1 MDMRLTSNI
10 NEVIQDMD
18 TKIHVTIPQALE
30 DSGEDM
36 LAILT
41 NETRKYIP
49 SEHRLAAGQKK
60 LSTGRLWSSWG
71 IAVRRTS
78 NEDYNPEDAIAEIK
92 VVKGRSARIN
102 VTVGTKVPYA
112 RYANDGRPLGQGR
125 TAYHFVEKGQQ
136 DAERIIMRKLDQNIN
151 AALVPIEQ
159 QKQSRQFN
167 AARQKRDVL
176 GRFGSI
182 LRR

>member
-1 MDMRLTSNI
+1 MVMNFTSNI
-10 NEVIQDMD
+10 KEVIQGMD
-18 TKIHVTIPQALE
+18 TKIRVTIPQALE

-49 SEHRLAAGQKK
+49 SGHRLAAGQKN

-71 IAVRRTS
+71 IAERRTS
-78 NEDYNPEDAIAEIK
+78 NEDYNPEDAIADVK

-102 VTVGTKVPYA
+102 VIVGTKVPYA
-112 RYANDGRPLGQGR
+112 KYANDGRPLNQGR

-136 DAERIIMRKLDQNIN
+136 DSERIISNRLDQNIN

-159 QKQSRQFN
+159 QRRSRQFN